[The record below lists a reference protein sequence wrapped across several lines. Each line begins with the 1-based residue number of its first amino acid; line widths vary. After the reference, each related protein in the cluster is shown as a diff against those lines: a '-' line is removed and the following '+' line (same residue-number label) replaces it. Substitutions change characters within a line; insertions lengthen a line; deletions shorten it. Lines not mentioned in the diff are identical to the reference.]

1 MNKFYN
7 PAFYNNEEKSIL
19 LENLTRK
26 IEEEDKKF
34 LEKINQ
40 IKGQGLHSKIKRKL
54 KTEYGKIQ
62 VEVNRYWKQISIG
75 DENGEVI
82 AQKKVIFYSDF
93 FKELVQKGKT
103 ITNSLIEKI
112 IGLCYE
118 VKYGSSLSRIF
129 GKVISVGSVNL
140 ILKRLNVDNE
150 IYNFKT
156 LASNQNYI
164 NLAVDDSFHRV
175 VENKKIY
182 KVKNRMLVLY
192 LGKQNGKVYGK
203 TNILEVRKIGNK
215 TQNIYELAT
224 KIKEIILQIY
234 GKKLDIVVY
243 GDGATWIK
251 TLSKH
256 LGAIYI
262 LDKFHLLKK
271 LSDLVSL
278 KNNNPLNHFLFGQKY
293 PKLYQ
298 KLLNYFE
305 KKQSNDVV
313 LELRQIMKYLKIESE
328 KHVQL
333 FSKISQKIEEVGEF
347 LRYVIS
353 NMEAINQLFS
363 FANASSYTES
373 FVASL
378 VKFNIKIKY
387 SSFSFDRYFNNLKL
401 NHLIKNTNLILI

>member
-1 MNKFYN
+1 M
-7 PAFYNNEEKSIL
+7 
-19 LENLTRK
+19 
-26 IEEEDKKF
+26 
-34 LEKINQ
+34 EKISQ

-54 KTEYGKIQ
+54 KTEYGKIEI
-62 VEVNRYWKQISIG
+62 EVNRYWKQISIG

-82 AQKKVIFYSDF
+82 GQKKVIFYSDF

-112 IGLCYE
+112 IGLCFE
-118 VKYGSSLSRIF
+118 VKYGSSLSRMF

-156 LASNQNYI
+156 LASSQNYI
-164 NLAVDDSFHRV
+164 NLAVDDSFHRIF
-175 VENKKIY
+175 ENKKIY

-192 LGKQNGKVYGK
+192 LGKKDGKVYGK

-215 TQNIYELAT
+215 SQNIYELAA

-278 KNNNPLNHFLFGQKY
+278 KNNNSLNHFLFAQKY

-298 KLLNYFE
+298 KLLNNFE
-305 KKQSNDVV
+305 KKQSNNVV

-328 KHVQL
+328 KHVRL
-333 FSKISQKIEEVGEF
+333 FSKISQKIEEVGNF
-347 LRYVIS
+347 CVCNF
-353 NMEAINQLFS
+353 NMEGINQLFS
-363 FANASSYTES
+363 FENASSYTES
-373 FVASL
+373 FVANL
-378 VKFNIKIKY
+378 IKFNIKIKY
-387 SSFSFDRYFNNLKL
+387 LSFSFGRYFNNLKL
-401 NHLIKNTNLILI
+401 NHLYKNTNLILI

>member
-7 PAFYNNEEKSIL
+7 PAFYNSEEKSIL
-19 LENLTRK
+19 VENLIKK

-54 KTEYGKIQ
+54 KTEYGKIEI
-62 VEVNRYWKQISIG
+62 EVNRYWKKVSIG
-75 DENGEVI
+75 DENVEVI

-103 ITNSLIEKI
+103 ITNSLIKKI
-112 IGLCYE
+112 INFCYE
-118 VKYGSSLSRIF
+118 VKYGTSLCRMF
-129 GKVISVGSVNL
+129 GNVISVGSINL

-164 NLAVDDSFHRV
+164 NLAIDDSFHRV
-175 VENKKIY
+175 VENRKTY

-192 LGKQNGKVYGK
+192 LGKKDGKVYGK
-203 TNILEVRKIGNK
+203 TNILEVRKVNSEGFSIDQLAQIVKDIISEVYNK
-215 TQNIYELAT
+215 NL
-224 KIKEIILQIY
+224 KII
-234 GKKLDIVVY
+234 VY
-243 GDGATWIK
+243 GDGAKWIR
-251 TLSKH
+251 TLSKK
-256 LGAIYI
+256 LDAIYI
-262 LDKFHLLKK
+262 LDKFHLIKK

-278 KNNNPLNHFLFGQKY
+278 KNNNSLNRFLFEEKF

-305 KKQSNDVV
+305 QNQSDKVV
-313 LELRQIMKYLKIESE
+313 LELRQIIKYLQTVLGKYPL
-328 KHVQL
+328 L
-333 FSKISQKIEEVGEF
+333 FSKIKQKIEEAGHF

-353 NMEAINQLFS
+353 NLEAIKQLFS
-363 FANASSYTES
+363 FKSASSYTES

-378 VKFNIKIKY
+378 IKFNTKIKY

>member
-19 LENLTRK
+19 LENLIKK

-34 LEKINQ
+34 LEKISQ

-54 KTEYGKIQ
+54 KTEYGKIEI
-62 VEVNRYWKQISIG
+62 EVNRYWKQISIG

-164 NLAVDDSFHRV
+164 NLAVDDSFHRIF
-175 VENKKIY
+175 ENKKIY

-215 TQNIYELAT
+215 TQNIYELAA

-243 GDGATWIK
+243 GDGAPWIK

-278 KNNNPLNHFLFGQKY
+278 KNNNSLNHFLFAQKY

-328 KHVQL
+328 KHVLL

-363 FANASSYTES
+363 FENASSYTES
-373 FVASL
+373 FVANL

-401 NHLIKNTNLILI
+401 NHLFKNTNLILI

>member
-7 PAFYNNEEKSIL
+7 PTFYNSEEKSIL
-19 LENLTRK
+19 LENLIRK

-34 LEKINQ
+34 LEKISQ

-54 KTEYGKIQ
+54 KTEYGKIEI
-62 VEVNRYWKQISIG
+62 EVNRYWKQISIG

-82 AQKKVIFYSDF
+82 AQKKAIFYSDF

-118 VKYGSSLSRIF
+118 VKYGSSICRMF
-129 GKVISVGSVNL
+129 GNVISVGSANL
-140 ILKRLNVDNE
+140 ILRRLNVDNE

-175 VENKKIY
+175 FENKKIY

-215 TQNIYELAT
+215 TQNIYDLAA

-251 TLSKH
+251 TLAKH

-278 KNNNPLNHFLFGQKY
+278 KNNNSLNHFLFAQKY

-328 KHVQL
+328 KHVRL

-363 FANASSYTES
+363 FTNASSYTES
-373 FVASL
+373 FVANL
-378 VKFNIKIKY
+378 IKFNIKIKY
-387 SSFSFDRYFNNLKL
+387 SSFSFDRYCNNLKL
-401 NHLIKNTNLILI
+401 NHLFKNTNLILI

>member
-7 PAFYNNEEKSIL
+7 PALYNNKEKSIL
-19 LENLTRK
+19 LENLIKK

-34 LEKINQ
+34 LEKISQ

-54 KTEYGKIQ
+54 KTEYGKIEI
-62 VEVNRYWKQISIG
+62 EVNRYWKQISIG

-164 NLAVDDSFHRV
+164 NLAVDDSFHRIF
-175 VENKKIY
+175 ENKKIY

-203 TNILEVRKIGNK
+203 TNILEVRKVNSAGFSID
-215 TQNIYELAT
+215 QLAQIVKDIISEVYKKNL
-224 KIKEIILQIY
+224 KII
-234 GKKLDIVVY
+234 VY
-243 GDGATWIK
+243 GDGAKWIK

-278 KNNNPLNHFLFGQKY
+278 KNNNSLNHFLFAQKY

-328 KHVQL
+328 KHVWL
-333 FSKISQKIEEVGEF
+333 FSKISQKIEEVGQF

-363 FANASSYTES
+363 FESASSYTES
-373 FVASL
+373 FVSNL

-401 NHLIKNTNLILI
+401 NHLFKNTNLILI

>member
-7 PAFYNNEEKSIL
+7 PAFYNSEEKSIL
-19 LENLTRK
+19 LENLVRK

-40 IKGQGLHSKIKRKL
+40 IKDQGLHSKIKRKL

-62 VEVNRYWKQISIG
+62 VEVNRYWKKVSIG

-82 AQKKVIFYSDF
+82 GQKKVIFYSDF

-112 IGLCYE
+112 IGLCFE

-129 GKVISVGSVNL
+129 SKVISVGSVNL

-156 LASNQNYI
+156 LASNQSYI

-175 VENKKIY
+175 VENRKTY

-192 LGKQNGKVYGK
+192 LGKRNGKVYGK
-203 TNILEVRKIGNK
+203 TNILQVRKIGNR
-215 TQNIYELAT
+215 TQNIYELAA

-243 GDGATWIK
+243 GDGAPWIK

-278 KNNNPLNHFLFGQKY
+278 KNNNSLNHFLFAQKY

-328 KHVQL
+328 KHVLL

-363 FANASSYTES
+363 FKSASSCTEG

-401 NHLIKNTNLILI
+401 NHLYKNTNLILI

>member
-7 PAFYNNEEKSIL
+7 PAFYNSEEKSIL
-19 LENLTRK
+19 LGNLIKK

-34 LEKINQ
+34 LEKISQ

-54 KTEYGKIQ
+54 KTEYGKIEI
-62 VEVNRYWKQISIG
+62 EVNRYWKQISIG

-82 AQKKVIFYSDF
+82 GQKKVIFYSDF

-112 IGLCYE
+112 IGLCFE
-118 VKYGSSLSRIF
+118 VKYGSSLSRMF

-164 NLAVDDSFHRV
+164 NLAVDDLFHRI
-175 VENKKIY
+175 VENRKIY

-192 LGKQNGKVYGK
+192 LGKRNGKVYGK

-215 TQNIYELAT
+215 TQNIYELVA
-224 KIKEIILQIY
+224 KIKETILQIY

-243 GDGATWIK
+243 GDGAPWIK

-305 KKQSNDVV
+305 KKQSNEVV

-328 KHVQL
+328 KHVLL

-353 NMEAINQLFS
+353 NIEAINQLFS
-363 FANASSYTES
+363 FENASSYTES

-401 NHLIKNTNLILI
+401 NHLYKNTNLILI

>member
-34 LEKINQ
+34 LEKISQ

-215 TQNIYELAT
+215 TQNIYELAA

-243 GDGATWIK
+243 GDGAPWIK

-278 KNNNPLNHFLFGQKY
+278 KNNNSLNHFLFAQKY

-328 KHVQL
+328 KHVLL

-363 FANASSYTES
+363 FENASSYTES
-373 FVASL
+373 FVANL

-401 NHLIKNTNLILI
+401 NHLFKNTNLILI

>member
-1 MNKFYN
+1 M
-7 PAFYNNEEKSIL
+7 
-19 LENLTRK
+19 
-26 IEEEDKKF
+26 EEEDKKF
-34 LEKINQ
+34 LEKISQ

-54 KTEYGKIQ
+54 KTEYGKIEI
-62 VEVNRYWKQISIG
+62 EVNRYWKQISIG

-82 AQKKVIFYSDF
+82 GQKKVIFYSDF

-112 IGLCYE
+112 IGLCFE
-118 VKYGSSLSRIF
+118 VKYGSSLSRTF

-156 LASNQNYI
+156 LASSQNYI
-164 NLAVDDSFHRV
+164 NLAVDDSFHRIF
-175 VENKKIY
+175 ENKKIY

-192 LGKQNGKVYGK
+192 LGKKDGKVYGK

-215 TQNIYELAT
+215 SQNIYELAA

-278 KNNNPLNHFLFGQKY
+278 KNNNSLNHFLFAQNIQNFIK
-293 PKLYQ
+293 
-298 KLLNYFE
+298 KLLNNFE
-305 KKQSNDVV
+305 KKQSNNVV

-328 KHVQL
+328 KHVRL
-333 FSKISQKIEEVGEF
+333 FSKISQKIEEVGNFCVRNF
-347 LRYVIS
+347 LIWKELINYFHSKMQAVIP
-353 NMEAINQLFS
+353 NL
-363 FANASSYTES
+363 
-373 FVASL
+373 FVANL
-378 VKFNIKIKY
+378 IKFNIKIKY
-387 SSFSFDRYFNNLKL
+387 
-401 NHLIKNTNLILI
+401 

>member
-7 PAFYNNEEKSIL
+7 PAFYNSEEKSIL
-19 LENLTRK
+19 LGNLIKK
-26 IEEEDKKF
+26 IEQEDKKF
-34 LEKINQ
+34 LEKISQ

-54 KTEYGKIQ
+54 KTEYGKIEI
-62 VEVNRYWKQISIG
+62 EVNRYWKQISIG

-82 AQKKVIFYSDF
+82 GQKKVIFYSDF

-112 IGLCYE
+112 IGLCFE
-118 VKYGSSLSRIF
+118 VKYGSSLSRMF
-129 GKVISVGSVNL
+129 GKIISVGSVNL

-164 NLAVDDSFHRV
+164 NLAVDDSFHRIF
-175 VENKKIY
+175 ENRKIY

-192 LGKQNGKVYGK
+192 LGKRNGKVYGK

-215 TQNIYELAT
+215 SQNVYELAA

-278 KNNNPLNHFLFGQKY
+278 KNNNSLNHFLFAQKY

-298 KLLNYFE
+298 KLLNNFE
-305 KKQSNDVV
+305 KKQSNNVV

-328 KHVQL
+328 KHVRL

-353 NMEAINQLFS
+353 NMEGINQLFS
-363 FANASSYTES
+363 FENASSYTES
-373 FVASL
+373 FVANL
-378 VKFNIKIKY
+378 IKFNIKIKY
-387 SSFSFDRYFNNLKL
+387 SSFSFGRYFNNLKL
-401 NHLIKNTNLILI
+401 NHLYKNTNLILI

>member
-7 PAFYNNEEKSIL
+7 PGFYSSEEKAIL
-19 LENLTRK
+19 LENLIKK

-34 LEKINQ
+34 LEKISK
-40 IKGQGLHSKIKRKL
+40 IKGQGLHSKIKRIL
-54 KTEYGKIQ
+54 KSEYGKFQ

-82 AQKKVIFYSDF
+82 GQKKVIFYSDF

-103 ITNSLIEKI
+103 ITNSLIKKI
-112 IGLCYE
+112 TGLWFE
-118 VKYGSSLSRIF
+118 VKYGASISRIF
-129 GKVISVGSVNL
+129 DKVISVGSANL

-175 VENKKIY
+175 IENRKIY

-192 LGKQNGKVYGK
+192 LGKRNGKVYGK
-203 TNILEVRKIGNK
+203 TNVLEVRKIGNR
-215 TQNIYELAT
+215 TQNIYELAA

-278 KNNNPLNHFLFGQKY
+278 KNNNSLNHFLFGQKY

-298 KLLNYFE
+298 KWLNYFE
-305 KKQSNDVV
+305 KKQSNEVV

-328 KHVQL
+328 KHVLL
-333 FSKISQKIEEVGEF
+333 FTKISQKIEEVGEF
-347 LRYVIS
+347 LRYIIS
-353 NMEAINQLFS
+353 NIEAINQLFS
-363 FANASSYTES
+363 FENASSYTES
-373 FVASL
+373 FVANL